1 MPTDYTL
8 WLKMPRKFNQAHR
21 ELAEQRQNALQST
34 KAWAQSAVLG
44 PPGRISLRA
53 GYVPGKWPLVWQ
65 FGYPRRTGGV
75 RVCPRHS
82 QGAYKAKITITAR
95 QEPPQLQHGG
105 GISPRATGPRPGTYR
120 VVGRWCGSWGV
131 LGTLMVFWYV
141 WGTPR
146 GRVKHKNTTTACQ
159 EPPQPWN
166 GLGVGLRTKSKY
178 LSLFPD

>member
-8 WLKMPRKFNQAHR
+8 WLKRPRKFNQAHR

-34 KAWAQSAVLG
+34 KVWAQSAVLG

-53 GYVPGKWPLVWQ
+53 GYVRIPGKWPLVWQ
-65 FGYPRRTGGV
+65 LGYPRRTGGV

-105 GISPRATGPRPGTYR
+105 GISPRAAGRRRGPGARYVSGGWPLVWQLGCPGHPH
-120 VVGRWCGSWGV
+120 GV
-131 LGTLMVFWYV
+131 MLCLWYSQGACKAQKHDHSMPRTTLSV
-141 WGTPR
+141 
-146 GRVKHKNTTTACQ
+146 
-159 EPPQPWN
+159 E
-166 GLGVGLRTKSKY
+166 
-178 LSLFPD
+178 